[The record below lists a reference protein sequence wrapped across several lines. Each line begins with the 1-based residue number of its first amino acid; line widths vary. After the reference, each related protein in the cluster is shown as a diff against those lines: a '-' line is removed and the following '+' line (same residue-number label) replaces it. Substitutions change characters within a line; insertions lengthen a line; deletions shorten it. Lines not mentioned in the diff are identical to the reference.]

1 MTARHFKKGSKL
13 MASQNNALVEIA
25 LALAMVFFTIMVL
38 AMVSMSVS
46 SEHVKIDNRTYGKNI
61 AGIDVHP
68 SSPSSDVPSDAD
80 GVNHISADEII
91 IYFAGKFFDAD
102 LREIP
107 ETEIQR
113 KSPRFLAVDP
123 KIPTEE
129 AVNIRKKFI
138 SKSLAVTLLNGEW
151 LKILKEKSR

>member
-1 MTARHFKKGSKL
+1 MTARHFKKGGKL
-13 MASQNNALVEIA
+13 MVSQNNALVEIA

-46 SEHVKIDNRTYGKNI
+46 SDHVKIDNRTHGKNI
-61 AGIDVHP
+61 AGMDVYP

-102 LREIP
+102 LKKIP

-113 KSPRFLAVDP
+113 KSLKFLAVDP
-123 KIPTEE
+123 KFEP
-129 AVNIRKKFI
+129 KKP
-138 SKSLAVTLLNGEW
+138 
-151 LKILKEKSR
+151 